1 MNFLNNHIMALFT
14 KIDLIKYIER
24 IKLQQDILPL
34 SLVFSDDEKTKVNE
48 LYNELIVIANNALE
62 RENKQQNHINTIEV
76 NEAINL

>member
-1 MNFLNNHIMALFT
+1 MALFT

>member
-1 MNFLNNHIMALFT
+1 MALFT

-24 IKLQQDILPL
+24 IKLQQEILPL
-34 SLVFSDDEKTKVNE
+34 SLVFSDDEKIKVKE

-62 RENKQQNHINTIEV
+62 RENKLHNHINNIEV